1 MRTLMG
7 PTLGSVLIVVLMGS
21 FLPAGPALTPLASPF
36 ILLSQIIESSPKPPT
51 EQKPMRP
58 LEQMPTSPIEQN
70 PTPPTE
76 QKPMRPLEQMPTP
89 PTEQKPTPPSQN

>member
-7 PTLGSVLIVVLMGS
+7 LPIGSVLAALLIGS
-21 FLPAGPALTPLASPF
+21 IPPIDTAPTTLASPS
-36 ILLSQIIESSPKPPT
+36 ILLSQIIESSPK
-51 EQKPMRP
+51 
-58 LEQMPTSPIEQN
+58 
-70 PTPPTE
+70 PPTE